1 MSKRDMTKN
10 KGSSEPPRKPTL
22 VEQIDVVLD
31 RNFAAPWID
40 RDRLRRE
47 LVEVCTKANG

>member
-10 KGSSEPPRKPTL
+10 PSRIMPQRKPKL
-22 VEQIDVVLD
+22 VDQIDAVLD